1 VIIADSS
8 NFFVFFQKKF
18 HCCYSF
24 TLQSL
29 QNNRPISVG
38 IGFIN
43 TDNSLEIVSRFWY
56 NISKLEVN
64 ILLGFFL
71 MELPQINVAVKEL
84 TFSLFQRPLHP
95 ELFQIYADRHLNT
108 EKYEAIIWVTGCTHV
123 VSVFAGDACLTEVIS
138 TPGQML
144 PSRGLIERFQFSGPR
159 THKCTLRQGIS
170 YMTDFQVEKMSP
182 SLYRQSHTDLELFAR
197 NRGVFVKFPKL
208 EIGSL
213 QPFCY
218 IDFEARCSELH
229 IHTFAAYPD
238 QVTMIKTQ
246 SLFDFK

>member
-1 VIIADSS
+1 
-8 NFFVFFQKKF
+8 
-18 HCCYSF
+18 
-24 TLQSL
+24 
-29 QNNRPISVG
+29 
-38 IGFIN
+38 
-43 TDNSLEIVSRFWY
+43 
-56 NISKLEVN
+56 
-64 ILLGFFL
+64 
-71 MELPQINVAVKEL
+71 MESPQINVAVKEL

-95 ELFQIYADRHLNT
+95 ELFQIYANRHLNT

-123 VSVFAGDACLTEVIS
+123 VSVFAADACLTEVVS
-138 TPGQML
+138 PPGQML

-159 THKCTLRQGIS
+159 THKCTLRRGIS

-182 SLYRQSHTDLELFAR
+182 SLYRQSHTDLERFAR

-208 EIGSL
+208 EIGRL